1 MRLISARGARGLR
14 FRIASAVTASLVLAL
29 LPALQFSSPP
39 QARAATPPQPGSITL
54 NVTSAQTIK
63 NISTAG
69 TPIPT
74 YKWIINKDDP
84 GNPGTIKD
92 QGTTAC
98 MPTSAG
104 PGIGAP
110 AVNGSDNTTYADTC
124 QWPSVRKTSGFAPI
138 VAQGTQDD
146 LNKAKSL
153 ADLPGGKYLISVTS
167 DGYKI
172 DGQHFTVDGG
182 TQEVKV
188 QMNATPLPL
197 TTLRI
202 QAFNDSLPVDAT
214 WEMDAENKTDMSGFT
229 ATLTDVFGLVS
240 TDYYG
245 NPLCTKYR
253 HDSKRNPSNG
263 QFPITFD
270 GSKPVIDPAS
280 TGKCVSDKTGLIVIP
295 NLGPNRLAATVTP
308 PGGADG
314 TWVQTTTLEG
324 GHDHDIW
331 SQEGATGYDT
341 EQTKG
346 AELVPSVQFGFVKKM
361 PTVAA
366 SAAGSGEVVGN
377 AIAGLP
383 YVGGAGA
390 QVSPETGLA
399 GVADGGPIPGAWIAL
414 SDLNG
419 GDRQVYTGQADASGH
434 FDIKNVAT
442 GSYQLSIW
450 DFNQDFILWSFNI
463 EITNGQTTDVGN
475 KVIVGWFTHMHGKV
489 FIDSNGNGKMDPGEK
504 GVPAFN
510 LTVRERDN
518 SLMDQATNTASTND
532 SGNYDI
538 AETYP
543 MGKFLV
549 LEAFNT
555 RYKTTGITYQGA
567 NDPKPTTQMGSMVDI
582 NFLPI
587 IGLAG
592 EIDWGVQPY
601 DTGTNGG
608 IVGTVSYDTTRNEL
622 DPAYAVSEGYQPGI
636 PNVPVHLYVPQKCT
650 ETDPALVKTNC
661 RQGFE
666 LAADGSI
673 ARVQDSS
680 GHDLA
685 VQDTYTSEE
694 WAPPRG
700 CTARQWDGTPLT
712 DQQALP
718 PAGAA
723 ANAMCVEAPMAGIST
738 GVSDA
743 AGGSQTV
750 NGNYGF
756 STSKINLYPPTDTVH
771 NPGGLALYA
780 PLPAGQSQ
788 DLPAMDFLVGV
799 DIPDNPVG
807 GGKMYKV
814 TSEED
819 VNIFSGDTYLPQEN
833 YPPVSQAAGV
843 TQGQG
848 GADVNP
854 PAQPPSQQ
862 AGIISQCAGPTHIVK
877 VTNADFL
884 AGGGSPFEGQSRPS
898 CVDKIVTV
906 RTGQATAPN
915 FNLFTDVPIP
925 TKFWGLTL
933 NDLGLTLDKRSVN
946 YGEAQGLPYVPVGL
960 YDSTGR
966 LTYTTH
972 TDYNGLYEALV
983 PSTDT
988 YNCPVPAGPCPNM
1001 YRFVG
1006 NDPGVP
1012 GALNPDYNP
1021 RFRTIATNF
1030 QAWPGLYTVTD
1041 EAPTQVAT
1049 TALAPDTTTVNPTQ
1063 CDLGPTAPQLLSV
1076 DRPYIRTT
1084 DANRDLKIRG
1094 FGFGGT
1100 AGTVTLGGTAL
1111 ASTAWSDTAITVTVP
1126 NTIVV
1131 GAQSLSITRADK
1143 PLSTYNALTVQ
1154 ILGALTGGTTRN
1166 PLAGEGASASNPG
1179 IIEVGPGSK
1188 SADAISRVKT
1198 IQAGIEAARPNGAK
1212 PFWLVVVYPNTQSA
1226 SDPQGQYTENVI
1238 MHHRVRVQGVGSGG
1252 FQPDGTFVPGSIIDG
1267 AGFNPDNPSGLAWVR
1282 LLSGL
1287 RYSGNP
1293 AVPDAAVVT
1302 VLDDPAGPSSAY
1314 KPSLDGFSI
1323 TGGAQSDFPANINEL
1338 TGGIT
1343 TPYGAA
1349 GALVTQGGGIYLHNN
1364 VRGMQITDNVIRG
1377 NGGSYGGAVRV
1388 GTPYV
1393 GSNNNTDLVLANNQI
1408 RDNGGTNLAGGI
1420 GIFTGS
1426 DGYAVT
1432 HNAICG
1438 NHSSEYGGAI
1448 SAFGYQEGATGTTS
1462 KGGTVNKNRIW
1473 FNSSYDEGG
1482 GIMIAGELPAT
1493 PTTLSPGTGRVTID
1507 ANVIQANLANDD
1519 GGGIRLLQVTGSNVN
1534 TKAQAEAQAITIS
1547 NNEIASNV
1555 SAHEGGGIALDDAP
1569 FVNVV
1574 TDTIANNVT
1583 TATAV
1588 TSDGTAAPAGLSTA
1602 TNSDPL
1608 NAQLAKFDTSPQ
1620 PNSIATLVATT
1631 YSKPTL
1637 LNDVFWDNR
1646 AGNFDGSGGVCGIGS
1661 TSCSSDPT
1669 GVNNWDMGVA
1679 DNSSAMLSPT
1689 HSVIQDGT
1697 QVGPDASGAPL
1708 NNVQSDPGF
1717 KLPYLVDVNVLASRA
1732 YPAFRQAIII
1742 AQILPPS
1749 LMGDYHLLGNTS
1761 PAYGLGATGT
1771 TVNWGVFHPASKKTA
1786 AQWTGWSYT
1795 VAAPSRDIDG
1805 DPRPAPVGRTAPKTN
1820 YDAGSDQIVP

>member
-1 MRLISARGARGLR
+1 MISCATNQAAAFKIRVGA
-14 FRIASAVTASLVLAL
+14 AVVTFLVLAVMS
-29 LPALQFSSPP
+29 AVQFAGAPIAHS
-39 QARAATPPQPGSITL
+39 ATPPAPGAITL
-54 NVTSAQTIK
+54 RVTSAQTIR

-69 TPIPT
+69 TLISA

-84 GNPGTIKD
+84 GNPGTIGN

-104 PGIGAP
+104 AGIGAP
-110 AVNGSDNTTYADTC
+110 ANADGSPNTTYADSC
-124 QWPSVRKTSGFAPI
+124 QWPSVRNTSGFAPI
-138 VAQGTQDD
+138 VAQGDETN
-146 LNKAKSL
+146 LNTSRAL
-153 ADLPGGKYLISVTS
+153 VGLPGGKYLISVTS
-167 DGYKI
+167 AGYKI
-172 DGQHFTVDGG
+172 DGQHFSVDGG

-188 QMNATPLPL
+188 RMNATPLPL

-202 QAFNDSLPVDAT
+202 QVFNDSLPVDAT

-229 ATLTDVFGLVS
+229 ATLSDVFGLVS

-245 NPLCTKYR
+245 NALCTTYL
-253 HDSKRNPSNG
+253 HDAAKNPNNG
-263 QFPITFD
+263 EFPMTFN
-270 GSKPVIDPAS
+270 GSKPVIDPTS

-308 PGGADG
+308 PGGANG
-314 TWVQTTTLEG
+314 EWVQTTTLEG

-366 SAAGSGEVVGN
+366 SAAGTGEVVGN

-383 YVGGAGA
+383 YVGGAGG

-399 GVADGGPIPGAWIAL
+399 GVGDGGPIPGAWIAL

-419 GDRQVYTGQADASGH
+419 GDQQVYTGQADASGH
-434 FDIKNVAT
+434 FDIKNIAT

-463 EITNGQTTDVGN
+463 EVTNGQLTNVGN

-489 FIDSNGNGKMDPGEK
+489 FIDSNGNGKMDPGEN

-518 SLMDQATNTASTND
+518 SLMDQATNTASTDD
-532 SGNYDI
+532 SGNYNI

-555 RYKTTGITYQGA
+555 RYKTTGITYQGE
-567 NDPKPTTQMGSMVDI
+567 NDPKPTTQLGSMVDV

-587 IGLAG
+587 IGLGG

-601 DTGTNGG
+601 DTGSNGG

-636 PNVPVHLYVPQKCT
+636 PNVPVHLYVAQKCT

-666 LAADGSI
+666 LNPDGSVMRG
-673 ARVQDSS
+673 A
-680 GHDLA
+680 GGAA

-700 CTARQWDGTPLT
+700 CTARQWDGTLLT

-756 STSKINLYPPTDTVH
+756 ATSKINLYPSTDTVH
-771 NPGGLALYA
+771 NPDGLALYA

-819 VNIFSGDTYLPQEN
+819 VNIFTGDTYLPQEN
-833 YPPVSQAAGV
+833 YPPLSQAAGA

-854 PAQPPSQQ
+854 PVQPPSQQ
-862 AGIISQCAGPTHIVK
+862 AGIISQCAGPLHTVR

-906 RTGQATAPN
+906 RSGQATAPN

-1012 GALNPDYNP
+1012 GALNADYNP

-1063 CDLGPTAPQLLSV
+1063 CDLGAAAPQLLSV

-1084 DANRDLKIRG
+1084 DTNRVLKISG
-1094 FGFGGT
+1094 FGFGDT
-1100 AGTVTLGGTAL
+1100 AGTVTLGGTTL
-1111 ASTAWSDTAITVTVP
+1111 TSTSWTDTAITVTVP
-1126 NTIVV
+1126 TTLGI
-1131 GAQSLSITRADK
+1131 GAPALSITRSGT

-1154 ILGALTGGTTRN
+1154 IVGPLTGDIRN
-1166 PLAGEGASASNPG
+1166 PLAGAGASASNPG
-1179 IIEVGPGSK
+1179 IIEVGPGAK
-1188 SADAISRVKT
+1188 SADAISRVTT
-1198 IQAGIEAARPNGAK
+1198 IQAAIEAAKPTGAK
-1212 PFWLVVVYPNTQSA
+1212 PYWLVVVYPNTQSA
-1226 SDPQGQYTENVI
+1226 GDPQGQYTENVI
-1238 MHHRVRVQGVGSGG
+1238 MHHRVHIQGVGPGG
-1252 FQPDGTFVPGSIIDG
+1252 FRPDGSFVRGSIIDG
-1267 AGFNPDNPSGLAWVR
+1267 AGFNPDNPSGLAWVT
-1282 LLSGL
+1282 LVSSL

-1302 VLDDPAGPSSAY
+1302 VLDDPGGPGSAY
-1314 KPSLDGFSI
+1314 KPTFDGFSI

-1377 NGGSYGGAVRV
+1377 NGGSYGGAIRV

-1393 GSNNNTDLVLANNQI
+1393 GSNNNTDLLVANNQI

-1448 SAFGYQEGATGTTS
+1448 SAFGYQEGALNTTS
-1462 KGGTVNKNRIW
+1462 KGGTINKNRIW

-1482 GIMIAGELPAT
+1482 GVMIAGELPAT

-1519 GGGIRLLQVTGSNVN
+1519 GGGIRLLQVTGSNV
-1534 TKAQAEAQAITIS
+1534 TSKAKAEQQAITIS
-1547 NNEIASNV
+1547 NNEIASNI

-1569 FVNVV
+1569 FVNIVN
-1574 TDTIANNVT
+1574 DTIANNVT

-1588 TSDGTAAPAGLSTA
+1588 TSDGTPAPAGLSTA

-1620 PNSIATLVATT
+1620 PNSIATLLATP

-1646 AGNFDGSGGVCGIGS
+1646 AGSFDGAGGVCGIGS
-1661 TSCSSDPT
+1661 TSCGSQPDA
-1669 GVNNWDMGVA
+1669 VNNWDMGVS
-1679 DNSSAMLSPT
+1679 DNSAGVLSPT

-1697 QVGPDASGAPL
+1697 QVGPDASGAAL

-1717 KLPYLVDVNVLASRA
+1717 KSPYLVDVNVLASRA

-1749 LMGDYHLLGNTS
+1749 LMGDYHLSGSAS
-1761 PAYGLGATGT
+1761 PAYGLGAASTQT
-1771 TVNWGVFHPASKKTA
+1771 NWGTWVAGTRSNPAH
-1786 AQWTGWSYT
+1786 WNGWSYT
-1795 VAAPSRDIDG
+1795 VTAPSRDIDG